1 MHPKKIVKIVF
12 CILLLQ
18 TMMPNFTSLNAQVQS
33 HQSTVIDFLSRM
45 AQKGKIEFND
55 FIKPV
60 DRKIIFQKLE
70 ELQNQRNDLSAIER
84 KELDFFI
91 IDFALENSKVI
102 HIGSGLADTGLGKNL
117 YSGPQFISFKKLKSN
132 PSSQQHLIAYKDNHF
147 GIIVDPVGNVTMQ
160 SSNGKSNSIQG
171 KGFQL
176 FGYVG
181 KRIGFQLSFMD
192 INEQGG
198 FDSLRVDNEL
208 PGFVRKETTNPKI
221 LNYSQMNATL
231 SYRLNKGMITV
242 GQDQNVMGYGKYG
255 NLVLSD
261 KAPAYPFYALNYQP
275 SAWLK
280 FNYMHAW
287 LESGVLDTR
296 ATYDLNNKV
305 YGGVRQQYLPKFFAT
320 HSVEIAAM
328 KGLKIN
334 LGESI
339 MYSEN
344 LQLAYMLPVTFFKAF
359 DNQKYADNILTGSNG
374 QFFFGF
380 SSRNQ
385 IRNTHLYGQW
395 MIDEIR
401 LSTAFNSGKSRNQL
415 GYQLGASVTDLF
427 LNYLTFN
434 AEYTRL
440 NPFMYR
446 NFIAAQNYSN
456 ANYSLGDWMGSNAD
470 RIFLSA
476 KYHPKANLT
485 LEAFAFMLRKNGEG
499 SLETQYFAEPQPKF
513 GFNPQYKRTKMGL
526 NAQYQLWHNLSLNF
540 SYTNTFQK
548 PAIGKGKWFSDL
560 SLGVCWNKF

>member
-33 HQSTVIDFLSRM
+33 HQSTVIDYLSRM

-55 FIKPV
+55 FIKPI
-60 DRKIIFQKLE
+60 DRKIIFQKLT
-70 ELQNQRNDLSAIER
+70 ELQNQKDLSVIEQ
-84 KELDFFI
+84 KELQFFI
-91 IDFALENSKVI
+91 AGFVLENPTII
-102 HIGSGLADTGLGKNL
+102 HIGSSLTDTSFGKNGN
-117 YSGPQFISFKKLKSN
+117 SGPQFFSFKKLKTN
-132 PSSQQHLIAYKDNHF
+132 PAVQQNLITYKENGF
-147 GIIVDPVGNVTMQ
+147 GLIVNPMGNLTMQ
-160 SSNGKSNSIQG
+160 SRNGKINTIQG
-171 KGFQL
+171 RGFQL
-176 FGYVG
+176 AGYAG

-192 INEQGG
+192 INEQGRY
-198 FDSLRVDNEL
+198 DSLRLDNEL
-208 PGFVRKETTNPKI
+208 PGFVKKGTTNPKI

-242 GQDQNVMGYGKYG
+242 GQDQQVMGYGRSG
-255 NLVLSD
+255 NIVLSD

-275 SAWLK
+275 STWLK

-287 LESGVLDTR
+287 LQSGVLDTR
-296 ATYDLNNKV
+296 ATYDLNNMV

-320 HSVEIAAM
+320 HSVEIAPM

-359 DNQKYADNILTGSNG
+359 DNQKFADNILTGSNG

-385 IRNTHLYGQW
+385 LPNTHLYGQW

-427 LNYLTFN
+427 MHYLTLN

-470 RIFLSA
+470 RILLSA
-476 KYHPKANLT
+476 KYHPKANLS
-485 LEAFAFMLRKNGEG
+485 LEAFAFMLRKNGEA
-499 SLETQYFAEPQPKF
+499 SIEAQYFAEPQPKF
-513 GFNPQYKRTKMGL
+513 GFNPQYRRTKMGL
-526 NAQYQLWHNLSLNF
+526 NAQYELWNNLMVNF
-540 SYTNTFQK
+540 SYANTFQK
-548 PAIGKGKWFSDL
+548 PTIGKGKWFSDL

>member
-12 CILLLQ
+12 CVLCSF
-18 TMMPNFTSLNAQVQS
+18 TMTFSFAPVHAQVQS
-33 HQSTVIDFLSRM
+33 HQTTVIDFLSRM

-55 FIKPV
+55 FIKPI
-60 DRKIIFQKLE
+60 DRKIIFQKLT
-70 ELQNQRNDLSAIER
+70 ELQTQKDLSAIEQ
-84 KELDFFI
+84 KELQFFI
-91 IDFALENSKVI
+91 AGFVLENPTITS
-102 HIGSGLADTGLGKNL
+102 IGNSLR
-117 YSGPQFISFKKLKSN
+117 PQFIAFKKLKSN
-132 PSSQQHLIAYKDNHF
+132 PSAQQHLIAYKDNHF
-147 GIIVDPVGNVTMQ
+147 GIIVDPVGKFTMQ
-160 SSNGKSNSIQG
+160 SRNGKSNSYQG

-176 FGYVG
+176 AGYAG

-192 INEQGG
+192 VNEQGG
-198 FDSLRVDNEL
+198 FDSLRFDNEL
-208 PGFVRKETTNPKI
+208 PGFVRKGTTNPKI

-242 GQDQNVMGYGKYG
+242 GQDQNVIGYGKYG
-255 NLVLSD
+255 NIVLSD

-287 LESGVLDTR
+287 LQSGVLDTR
-296 ATYDLNNKV
+296 ASYDLNNMV

-320 HSVEIAAM
+320 HSVEIAPM
-328 KGLKIN
+328 KGLKLN

-359 DNQKYADNILTGSNG
+359 DNQKFADNILTGSNG

-385 IRNTHLYGQW
+385 LRNTHLYGQW

-401 LSTAFNSGKSRNQL
+401 ISSAFNAGKSRNQL

-427 LNYLTFN
+427 LPYLTFN

-470 RIFLSA
+470 RFFLSA
-476 KYHPKANLT
+476 KYHPKANLS

-513 GFNPQYKRTKMGL
+513 GFNPQYRRTKIGL
-526 NAQYQLWHNLSLNF
+526 NAQYELWNNMLLNF
-540 SYTNTFQK
+540 GYASTFQK
-548 PAIGKGKWFSDL
+548 PTIGKGKWFSDL

>member
-1 MHPKKIVKIVF
+1 MHPKKVVKIVF

-33 HQSTVIDFLSRM
+33 HQSTVIDYLSRM

-55 FIKPV
+55 FIKPI
-60 DRKIIFQKLE
+60 DRKIIFQKLT
-70 ELQNQRNDLSAIER
+70 ELQNQKDLSAIEQ
-84 KELDFFI
+84 KELQFFI
-91 IDFALENSKVI
+91 AGFVLENPTII
-102 HIGSGLADTGLGKNL
+102 HIGSSLTDTSFGKNGN
-117 YSGPQFISFKKLKSN
+117 SGPQFFSFKKLKTN
-132 PSSQQHLIAYKDNHF
+132 PTVQQNLITYKENGF
-147 GIIVDPVGNVTMQ
+147 GLIVNPMGNLTMQ
-160 SSNGKSNSIQG
+160 SRNGKINTIQG
-171 KGFQL
+171 RGFQL
-176 FGYVG
+176 AGYAG

-192 INEQGG
+192 INEQGRY
-198 FDSLRVDNEL
+198 DSLRLDNEL
-208 PGFVRKETTNPKI
+208 PGFVKKGTTNPKI

-242 GQDQNVMGYGKYG
+242 GQDQQVMGYGRSG
-255 NLVLSD
+255 NIVLSD

-275 SAWLK
+275 STWLK

-287 LESGVLDTR
+287 LQSGVLDTR
-296 ATYDLNNKV
+296 ATYDLNNMV

-320 HSVEIAAM
+320 HSVEIAPM

-359 DNQKYADNILTGSNG
+359 DNQKFADNILTGSNG

-385 IRNTHLYGQW
+385 LPNTHLYGQW

-427 LNYLTFN
+427 MHYLTLN

-470 RIFLSA
+470 RILLSA
-476 KYHPKANLT
+476 KYHPKANLS
-485 LEAFAFMLRKNGEG
+485 LEAFAFMLRKNGEA
-499 SLETQYFAEPQPKF
+499 SIEAQYFAEPQPKF
-513 GFNPQYKRTKMGL
+513 GFNPQYRRTKMGL
-526 NAQYQLWHNLSLNF
+526 NAQYELWNNLMVNF
-540 SYTNTFQK
+540 SYANTFQK
-548 PAIGKGKWFSDL
+548 PTIGKGKWFSDL

>member
-12 CILLLQ
+12 CVLCSF
-18 TMMPNFTSLNAQVQS
+18 TMTFSFAPVHAQVQS
-33 HQSTVIDFLSRM
+33 HQTTVIDFLSRM

-55 FIKPV
+55 FIKPI
-60 DRKIIFQKLE
+60 DRKIIFQKLT
-70 ELQNQRNDLSAIER
+70 ELQNQNNLSAIEQ
-84 KELDFFI
+84 KELQFFI
-91 IDFALENSKVI
+91 AGFVLENPTITS
-102 HIGSGLADTGLGKNL
+102 IGNSLR
-117 YSGPQFISFKKLKSN
+117 PQFITFKKLKSN
-132 PSSQQHLIAYKDNHF
+132 PSAQQHLIAYKDNHF
-147 GIIVDPVGNVTMQ
+147 GIIVDPVGNFTMQ
-160 SSNGKSNSIQG
+160 SRNGKSNSFQG

-176 FGYVG
+176 AGYAG

-192 INEQGG
+192 VNEQGG

-255 NLVLSD
+255 NIVLSD

-287 LESGVLDTR
+287 LQSGVLDTR
-296 ATYDLNNKV
+296 ASYDLNNMV

-320 HSVEIAAM
+320 HSVEIAPM
-328 KGLKIN
+328 KGLKLN

-359 DNQKYADNILTGSNG
+359 DNQKFADNILTGSNG

-385 IRNTHLYGQW
+385 LRNTHLYGQW

-401 LSTAFNSGKSRNQL
+401 MSSAFNAGKSRNQL

-427 LNYLTFN
+427 LPYLTFN

-446 NFIAAQNYSN
+446 NFITAQNYSN

-470 RIFLSA
+470 RFFLSA
-476 KYHPKANLT
+476 KYHPKANLS

-513 GFNPQYKRTKMGL
+513 GFNPQYRRTKIGL
-526 NAQYQLWHNLSLNF
+526 NAQYELWNNMLLNF
-540 SYTNTFQK
+540 GYASTFQK
-548 PAIGKGKWFSDL
+548 PTIGKGKWFSDL

>member
-18 TMMPNFTSLNAQVQS
+18 TMMPSITPLNGQVQS

-70 ELQNQRNDLSAIER
+70 DLQAQKDLSAIEQN
-84 KELDFFI
+84 ELQFFI
-91 IDFALENSKVI
+91 AGFSLENPSIKT
-102 HIGSGLADTGLGKNL
+102 IGKSV
-117 YSGPQFISFKKLKSN
+117 SPQFFLIKQLKSN
-132 PSSQQHLIAYKDNHF
+132 PTIQQHLITYKDNDF
-147 GIIVDPVGNVTMQ
+147 GIIVDPVGNFTMQ
-160 SSNGKSNSIQG
+160 KRNGKTNIIQG
-171 KGFQL
+171 SGFQL
-176 FGYVG
+176 AGYAG
-181 KRIGFQLSFMD
+181 KRIGFQLSIMD
-192 INEQGG
+192 INEQGRY
-198 FDSLRVDNEL
+198 DSLRMDNEML
-208 PGFVRKETTNPKI
+208 GFVRKETTNPKI

-242 GQDQNVMGYGKYG
+242 GQDQHVMGYGRYG
-255 NLVLSD
+255 NIVLSD

-275 SAWLK
+275 SSWLK

-287 LESGVLDTR
+287 LESGVLDPR
-296 ATYDLNNKV
+296 ATYALNNKV

-359 DNQKYADNILTGSNG
+359 DNQKFADNILTGSNG

-385 IRNTHLYGQW
+385 LRNTHLYGQW

-427 LNYLTFN
+427 LTYLTFN

-470 RIFLSA
+470 RIYLSA
-476 KYHPKANLT
+476 KYHPKANLSI
-485 LEAFAFMLRKNGEG
+485 EAFAFMMSKNGQG
-499 SLETQYFAEPQPKF
+499 SIEAQYFAMPQPKF
-513 GFNPQYKRTKMGL
+513 GFEPQYKRNRFGL
-526 NAQYQLWHNLSLNF
+526 NAQYEVWNNLILNCSF
-540 SYTNTFQK
+540 ANTYQK
-548 PAIGKGKWFSDL
+548 PTIGNGKWFSDA
-560 SLGVCWNKF
+560 SLGICWNKF

>member
-1 MHPKKIVKIVF
+1 MHPKKVVKIVF

-33 HQSTVIDFLSRM
+33 HQSTVIDYLSRM

-55 FIKPV
+55 FIKPI
-60 DRKIIFQKLE
+60 DRKIIFQKLT
-70 ELQNQRNDLSAIER
+70 ELQNQKDLSAIEQ
-84 KELDFFI
+84 KELQFFI
-91 IDFALENSKVI
+91 AGFVLENPTII
-102 HIGSGLADTGLGKNL
+102 HIGSSLTDTSFGKNGN
-117 YSGPQFISFKKLKSN
+117 SGPQFFSFKKLKTN
-132 PSSQQHLIAYKDNHF
+132 PTVQQNLITYKENSF
-147 GIIVDPVGNVTMQ
+147 GLIVNPMGNLTMQ
-160 SSNGKSNSIQG
+160 SRNGKINTIQG
-171 KGFQL
+171 RGFQL
-176 FGYVG
+176 AGYAG

-192 INEQGG
+192 INEQGRY
-198 FDSLRVDNEL
+198 DSLRLDNEL
-208 PGFVRKETTNPKI
+208 PGFVKKGTTNPKI

-242 GQDQNVMGYGKYG
+242 GQDQQVMGYGRSG
-255 NLVLSD
+255 NIVLSD
-261 KAPAYPFYALNYQP
+261 KAPAYPFYALHYQP
-275 SAWLK
+275 STWLK

-287 LESGVLDTR
+287 LQSGVLDTR
-296 ATYDLNNKV
+296 ATYDLNNMV

-320 HSVEIAAM
+320 HSVEIAPM

-359 DNQKYADNILTGSNG
+359 DNQKFADNILTGSNG

-385 IRNTHLYGQW
+385 LPNTHLYGQW

-427 LNYLTFN
+427 MHYLTLN

-470 RIFLSA
+470 RILLSA
-476 KYHPKANLT
+476 KYHPKANLS
-485 LEAFAFMLRKNGEG
+485 LEAFAFMLRKNGEA
-499 SLETQYFAEPQPKF
+499 SIEAQYFAEPQPKF
-513 GFNPQYKRTKMGL
+513 GFNPQYRRTKMGL
-526 NAQYQLWHNLSLNF
+526 NTQYELWNNLMVNF
-540 SYTNTFQK
+540 SYANTFQK
-548 PAIGKGKWFSDL
+548 PTIGKGKWFSDL

>member
-1 MHPKKIVKIVF
+1 MFFKMHPNKIVKIAF
-12 CILLLQ
+12 CVLLLQ
-18 TMMPNFTSLNAQVQS
+18 SMMLDFSSLNAQVQS
-33 HQSTVIDFLSRM
+33 HQTTVIDFLSRM

-60 DRKIIFQKLE
+60 DRKIIFQKLT
-70 ELQNQRNDLSAIER
+70 ELQTQKDLSAIEQ
-84 KELDFFI
+84 KELQFFI
-91 IDFALENSKVI
+91 AGFVLENPTITS
-102 HIGSGLADTGLGKNL
+102 IGNSLR
-117 YSGPQFISFKKLKSN
+117 PQFITFKKLKSN
-132 PSSQQHLIAYKDNHF
+132 PSAQQHLIAYKDNHF
-147 GIIVDPVGNVTMQ
+147 GIIVDPVGNFTMQ
-160 SSNGKSNSIQG
+160 SRNGKSNSFQG

-176 FGYVG
+176 AGYAG

-192 INEQGG
+192 VNEQGG

-255 NLVLSD
+255 NIVLSD

-287 LESGVLDTR
+287 LQSGVLDTR
-296 ATYDLNNKV
+296 ASYDLNNMV

-320 HSVEIAAM
+320 HSVEIAPM
-328 KGLKIN
+328 KGLKLN

-359 DNQKYADNILTGSNG
+359 DNQKFADNILTGSNG

-385 IRNTHLYGQW
+385 LRNTHLYGQW

-401 LSTAFNSGKSRNQL
+401 MSSAFNAGKSRNQL

-427 LNYLTFN
+427 LPYLTFN

-470 RIFLSA
+470 RFFLSA
-476 KYHPKANLT
+476 KYHPKANLS

-513 GFNPQYKRTKMGL
+513 GFNPQYRRTKIGL
-526 NAQYQLWHNLSLNF
+526 NAQYELWNNMLLNF
-540 SYTNTFQK
+540 GYASTFQK
-548 PAIGKGKWFSDL
+548 PTIGKGKWFSDL

>member
-1 MHPKKIVKIVF
+1 MNSF
-12 CILLLQ
+12 
-18 TMMPNFTSLNAQVQS
+18 PNQEKGTST
-33 HQSTVIDFLSRM
+33 HD
-45 AQKGKIEFND
+45 
-55 FIKPV
+55 
-60 DRKIIFQKLE
+60 
-70 ELQNQRNDLSAIER
+70 
-84 KELDFFI
+84 
-91 IDFALENSKVI
+91 
-102 HIGSGLADTGLGKNL
+102 
-117 YSGPQFISFKKLKSN
+117 
-132 PSSQQHLIAYKDNHF
+132 
-147 GIIVDPVGNVTMQ
+147 
-160 SSNGKSNSIQG
+160 
-171 KGFQL
+171 
-176 FGYVG
+176 
-181 KRIGFQLSFMD
+181 
-192 INEQGG
+192 
-198 FDSLRVDNEL
+198 DSLRMDNEL

-242 GQDQNVMGYGKYG
+242 GQDQHVMGYGRYG
-255 NLVLSD
+255 NIVLSN

-275 SAWLK
+275 SSWLK

-296 ATYDLNNKV
+296 ASYDLNNKV

-359 DNQKYADNILTGSNG
+359 DNQKFADNILTGSNG

-385 IRNTHLYGQW
+385 LRNTHLYGQW

-427 LNYLTFN
+427 LTYLTFN

-470 RIFLSA
+470 RIYLSA
-476 KYHPKANLT
+476 KYHPKANLSI
-485 LEAFAFMLRKNGEG
+485 EAFAFMMSKNGQG
-499 SLETQYFAEPQPKF
+499 SIEAQYFAMPQPKF
-513 GFNPQYKRTKMGL
+513 GFEPQYKRNRFGL
-526 NAQYQLWHNLSLNF
+526 NAQYEVWNNLILNCSF
-540 SYTNTFQK
+540 ANTYQK
-548 PAIGKGKWFSDL
+548 PTIGNGKWFSDA
-560 SLGVCWNKF
+560 SLGICWNKF

>member
-1 MHPKKIVKIVF
+1 MHPKKVVKIVF

-33 HQSTVIDFLSRM
+33 HQSTVIDYLSRM

-55 FIKPV
+55 FIKPI
-60 DRKIIFQKLE
+60 DRKIIFQKLT
-70 ELQNQRNDLSAIER
+70 ELQNQKDLSAIEQ
-84 KELDFFI
+84 KELQFFI
-91 IDFALENSKVI
+91 AGFVLENPTII
-102 HIGSGLADTGLGKNL
+102 HIGSSLTDTSFGKNGN
-117 YSGPQFISFKKLKSN
+117 SGPQFFSFKKLKTN
-132 PSSQQHLIAYKDNHF
+132 PTVQQNLITYKENAF
-147 GIIVDPVGNVTMQ
+147 GLIVNPMGNLTMQ
-160 SSNGKSNSIQG
+160 SRNGKINTIQG
-171 KGFQL
+171 RGFQL
-176 FGYVG
+176 AGYAG

-192 INEQGG
+192 INEQGRY
-198 FDSLRVDNEL
+198 DSLRLDNEL
-208 PGFVRKETTNPKI
+208 PGFVKKGTTNPKI

-242 GQDQNVMGYGKYG
+242 GQDQQVMGYGRSG
-255 NLVLSD
+255 NIVLSD

-275 SAWLK
+275 STWLK

-287 LESGVLDTR
+287 LQSGVLDTR
-296 ATYDLNNKV
+296 ATYDLNNMV

-320 HSVEIAAM
+320 HSVEIAPM

-359 DNQKYADNILTGSNG
+359 DNQKFADNILTGSNG

-385 IRNTHLYGQW
+385 LPNTHLYGQW

-427 LNYLTFN
+427 MHYLTLN

-470 RIFLSA
+470 RILLSA
-476 KYHPKANLT
+476 KYHPKANLS
-485 LEAFAFMLRKNGEG
+485 LEAFAFMLRKNGEA
-499 SLETQYFAEPQPKF
+499 SIEAQYFAEPQPKF
-513 GFNPQYKRTKMGL
+513 GFNPQYRRTKMGL
-526 NAQYQLWHNLSLNF
+526 NAQYELWNNLMVNF
-540 SYTNTFQK
+540 SYANTFQK
-548 PAIGKGKWFSDL
+548 PTIGKGKWFSDL

>member
-1 MHPKKIVKIVF
+1 MHPKKVVKIVF

-33 HQSTVIDFLSRM
+33 HQSTVIDYLSRM

-55 FIKPV
+55 FIKPI
-60 DRKIIFQKLE
+60 DRKIIFQKLT
-70 ELQNQRNDLSAIER
+70 ELQNQKDLSAIEQ
-84 KELDFFI
+84 KELQFFI
-91 IDFALENSKVI
+91 AGFVLENPTII
-102 HIGSGLADTGLGKNL
+102 HIGSSLTDTSFGKNGN
-117 YSGPQFISFKKLKSN
+117 SGPQFFSFKKLKTN
-132 PSSQQHLIAYKDNHF
+132 PTVQQNLITYKENSF
-147 GIIVDPVGNVTMQ
+147 GLIVNPMGNLTMQ
-160 SSNGKSNSIQG
+160 SRNGKINTIQG
-171 KGFQL
+171 RGFQL
-176 FGYVG
+176 AGYAG

-192 INEQGG
+192 INEQGRY
-198 FDSLRVDNEL
+198 DSLRLDNEL
-208 PGFVRKETTNPKI
+208 PGFVKKGTTNPKI

-242 GQDQNVMGYGKYG
+242 GQDQQVMGYGRSG
-255 NLVLSD
+255 NIVLSD

-275 SAWLK
+275 STWLK

-287 LESGVLDTR
+287 LQSGVLDTR
-296 ATYDLNNKV
+296 ATYDLNNMV

-320 HSVEIAAM
+320 HSVEIAPM

-359 DNQKYADNILTGSNG
+359 DNQKFADNILTGSNG

-385 IRNTHLYGQW
+385 LPNTHLYGQW

-427 LNYLTFN
+427 MHYLTLN

-470 RIFLSA
+470 RILLSA
-476 KYHPKANLT
+476 KYHPKANLS
-485 LEAFAFMLRKNGEG
+485 LEAFAFMLRKNGEA
-499 SLETQYFAEPQPKF
+499 SIEAQYFAEPQPKF
-513 GFNPQYKRTKMGL
+513 GFNPQYRRTKMGL
-526 NAQYQLWHNLSLNF
+526 NTQYELWNNLMVNF
-540 SYTNTFQK
+540 SYANTFQK
-548 PAIGKGKWFSDL
+548 PTIGKGKWFSDL

>member
-18 TMMPNFTSLNAQVQS
+18 TMMPSITPLNGQVQS

-70 ELQNQRNDLSAIER
+70 DLQAQKDLSAIEQN
-84 KELDFFI
+84 ELQFFI
-91 IDFALENSKVI
+91 AGFALENPSIKT
-102 HIGSGLADTGLGKNL
+102 IGKSV
-117 YSGPQFISFKKLKSN
+117 SPQFFLIKQLKSN
-132 PSSQQHLIAYKDNHF
+132 PTIQQHLITYKDNDF
-147 GIIVDPVGNVTMQ
+147 GIIVDPVGNFTMQ
-160 SSNGKSNSIQG
+160 KRNDKTNIIQG
-171 KGFQL
+171 SGFQL
-176 FGYVG
+176 AGYAG
-181 KRIGFQLSFMD
+181 KRIGFQLSIMD
-192 INEQGG
+192 INEQGRY
-198 FDSLRVDNEL
+198 DSLRMDNEML
-208 PGFVRKETTNPKI
+208 GFVRKETTNPKI

-242 GQDQNVMGYGKYG
+242 GQDQHVMGYGRYG
-255 NLVLSD
+255 NIVLSD

-275 SAWLK
+275 SSWLK

-296 ATYDLNNKV
+296 ASYGLNNKV

-359 DNQKYADNILTGSNG
+359 DNQKFADNILTGSNG

-385 IRNTHLYGQW
+385 LRNTHLYGQW

-427 LNYLTFN
+427 LTYLTFN

-470 RIFLSA
+470 RIYLSA
-476 KYHPKANLT
+476 KYHPKANLSI
-485 LEAFAFMLRKNGEG
+485 EAFAFMMSKNGQG
-499 SLETQYFAEPQPKF
+499 SIEAQYFAMPQPKF
-513 GFNPQYKRTKMGL
+513 GFGPQYKRNRFGL
-526 NAQYQLWHNLSLNF
+526 NAQYEVWNNLILNCSF
-540 SYTNTFQK
+540 ANTYQK
-548 PAIGKGKWFSDL
+548 PTIGNGKWFSDA
-560 SLGVCWNKF
+560 SLGICWNKF

>member
-1 MHPKKIVKIVF
+1 MAPTKIFFNMHPKKIVKIVF

-18 TMMPNFTSLNAQVQS
+18 TMMPSITPLSGQVQS

-70 ELQNQRNDLSAIER
+70 DLQAQKDLSAIEQN
-84 KELDFFI
+84 ELQFFI
-91 IDFALENSKVI
+91 AGFALENPSIKT
-102 HIGSGLADTGLGKNL
+102 IGKSV
-117 YSGPQFISFKKLKSN
+117 SPQFFLIKQLKSN
-132 PSSQQHLIAYKDNHF
+132 PTIQQHLITYKDNDF
-147 GIIVDPVGNVTMQ
+147 GIIVDPVGNFTMQ
-160 SSNGKSNSIQG
+160 KRNGKTNTIQG
-171 KGFQL
+171 SGFQL
-176 FGYVG
+176 AGYAG
-181 KRIGFQLSFMD
+181 KRIGFQLSIMD
-192 INEQGG
+192 INEQGRY
-198 FDSLRVDNEL
+198 DSLRMDNEL

-242 GQDQNVMGYGKYG
+242 GQDQHVMGYGKYG
-255 NLVLSD
+255 NIVLSE

-275 SAWLK
+275 SSWLK

-296 ATYDLNNKV
+296 ASYDLNNKV

-359 DNQKYADNILTGSNG
+359 DNQKFADNILTGSNG

-385 IRNTHLYGQW
+385 LRNTHLYGQW

-427 LNYLTFN
+427 LTYLTFN

-470 RIFLSA
+470 RIYLSA
-476 KYHPKANLT
+476 KYHPKANLSI
-485 LEAFAFMLRKNGEG
+485 EAFAFMMSKNGQG
-499 SLETQYFAEPQPKF
+499 SIEAQYFAMPQPKF
-513 GFNPQYKRTKMGL
+513 GFEPQYKRNRFGL
-526 NAQYQLWHNLSLNF
+526 NAQYEVWNNLILNCSF
-540 SYTNTFQK
+540 ANTYQK
-548 PAIGKGKWFSDL
+548 PTIGNGKWFSDA
-560 SLGVCWNKF
+560 SLGICWNKF

>member
-1 MHPKKIVKIVF
+1 MHPKKVVKIVF

-33 HQSTVIDFLSRM
+33 HQSTVIDYLSRM

-55 FIKPV
+55 FIKPI
-60 DRKIIFQKLE
+60 DRKIIFQKLT
-70 ELQNQRNDLSAIER
+70 ELQNQKDLSVIEQ
-84 KELDFFI
+84 KELQFFI
-91 IDFALENSKVI
+91 AGFVLENPTII
-102 HIGSGLADTGLGKNL
+102 HIGSSLTDTSFGKNGN
-117 YSGPQFISFKKLKSN
+117 SGPQFFSFKKLKTN
-132 PSSQQHLIAYKDNHF
+132 PTVQQNLITYKENGF
-147 GIIVDPVGNVTMQ
+147 GLIVNPMGNLTMQ
-160 SSNGKSNSIQG
+160 SRNGKINTIQG
-171 KGFQL
+171 RGFQL
-176 FGYVG
+176 AGYAG

-192 INEQGG
+192 INEQGRY
-198 FDSLRVDNEL
+198 DSLRLDNEL
-208 PGFVRKETTNPKI
+208 PGFVKKGTTNPKI

-242 GQDQNVMGYGKYG
+242 GQDQQVMGYGRSG
-255 NLVLSD
+255 NIVLSD

-275 SAWLK
+275 STWLK

-287 LESGVLDTR
+287 LQSGVLDTR
-296 ATYDLNNKV
+296 ATYDLNNMV

-320 HSVEIAAM
+320 HSVEIAPI

-359 DNQKYADNILTGSNG
+359 DNQKFADNILTGSNG

-385 IRNTHLYGQW
+385 LPNTHLYGQW

-427 LNYLTFN
+427 MHYLTFN

-470 RIFLSA
+470 RILLSA
-476 KYHPKANLT
+476 KYHPKANLS
-485 LEAFAFMLRKNGEG
+485 LEAYAFMLRKNGEA
-499 SLETQYFAEPQPKF
+499 SIEAQYFAEPQPKF
-513 GFNPQYKRTKMGL
+513 GFNPQYRRTKMGL
-526 NAQYQLWHNLSLNF
+526 NAQYELWNNLMVNF
-540 SYTNTFQK
+540 SYANTFQK
-548 PAIGKGKWFSDL
+548 PTIGKGKWFSDL

>member
-1 MHPKKIVKIVF
+1 MHSKIIIKIVF
-12 CILLLQ
+12 CFLVSFSM
-18 TMMPNFTSLNAQVQS
+18 TVAYVPMHAQVQS
-33 HQSTVIDFLSRM
+33 HQTTVIDFLSRM

-55 FIKPV
+55 LIKPI

-70 ELQNQRNDLSAIER
+70 ALQNQKDLSAIEQ
-84 KELDFFI
+84 KELQFFI
-91 IDFALENSKVI
+91 AGFALENPNI
-102 HIGSGLADTGLGKNL
+102 THIGSNLVDTSEVKNR
-117 YSGPQFISFKKLKSN
+117 YSGPAFISIKKLKTN
-132 PSSQQHLIAYKDNHF
+132 PAIQQNIITYKENGFGLIVN
-147 GIIVDPVGNVTMQ
+147 PVGNFTMQ
-160 SSNGKSNSIQG
+160 SRNGKSNTIQG

-176 FGYVG
+176 MGYAG
-181 KRIGFQLSFMD
+181 NRIGFQLSFMD
-192 INEQGG
+192 INEQGR
-198 FDSLRVDNEL
+198 FDSLRIDNEL
-208 PGFVRKETTNPKI
+208 PGFDRRETTNPKI

-242 GQDQNVMGYGKYG
+242 GQDQQVLGYGKYG
-255 NLVLSD
+255 NIVLSD

-275 SAWLK
+275 SSWLK

-320 HSVEIAAM
+320 HSVEIAPM
-328 KGLKIN
+328 KGLKLN

-359 DNQKYADNILTGSNG
+359 DNQKYADNILSGSNG
-374 QFFFGF
+374 QFFLGF

-401 LSTAFNSGKSRNQL
+401 LGSAFNAGTSRNHL

-427 LNYLTFN
+427 LHYLTFN

-456 ANYSLGDWMGSNAD
+456 ANFSLGDWMGANAD
-470 RIFLSA
+470 RIYLSA
-476 KYHPKANLT
+476 KYHPKANLSI
-485 LEAFAFMLRKNGEG
+485 EAFAFMMRKNGQG
-499 SLETQYFAEPQPKF
+499 SIEAQYFAVPQPKF
-513 GFNPQYKRTKMGL
+513 GFDPQYKRNRFGL
-526 NAQYQLWHNLSLNF
+526 NAQYELWNNLILNF
-540 SYTNTFQK
+540 SYANTYQK
-548 PAIGKGKWFSDL
+548 PTIGNGKWFTDASF
-560 SLGVCWNKF
+560 GICWNKF

>member
-18 TMMPNFTSLNAQVQS
+18 TMMPSITPLNGQVQS

-55 FIKPV
+55 FIKPD

-70 ELQNQRNDLSAIER
+70 DLQAQKDLSAIEQN
-84 KELDFFI
+84 ELQFFI
-91 IDFALENSKVI
+91 AGFALENPSIKT
-102 HIGSGLADTGLGKNL
+102 IGKSV
-117 YSGPQFISFKKLKSN
+117 SPQFFLIKQLKSN
-132 PSSQQHLIAYKDNHF
+132 PTIQQHLITYKDNDF
-147 GIIVDPVGNVTMQ
+147 GIIVDPVGNFTMQ
-160 SSNGKSNSIQG
+160 KRNGKTNIIQG
-171 KGFQL
+171 SGFQL
-176 FGYVG
+176 AGYAG
-181 KRIGFQLSFMD
+181 KRIGFQLSFID
-192 INEQGG
+192 INEQGRY
-198 FDSLRVDNEL
+198 DSLRMDNEL

-242 GQDQNVMGYGKYG
+242 GQDQHVMGYGKYG
-255 NLVLSD
+255 NIVLSE

-275 SAWLK
+275 SSWLK

-296 ATYDLNNKV
+296 ASYDLNNKV

-359 DNQKYADNILTGSNG
+359 DNQKFADNILTGSNG

-385 IRNTHLYGQW
+385 LRNTHLYGQW

-427 LNYLTFN
+427 LTYLTFN

-470 RIFLSA
+470 RIYLSA
-476 KYHPKANLT
+476 KYHPKANLSI
-485 LEAFAFMLRKNGEG
+485 EAFAFMMSKNGQG
-499 SLETQYFAEPQPKF
+499 SIEAQYFAMPQPKF
-513 GFNPQYKRTKMGL
+513 GFDPQYKRNRFGL
-526 NAQYQLWHNLSLNF
+526 NAQYEVWNNLILNCSF
-540 SYTNTFQK
+540 ANTYQK
-548 PAIGKGKWFSDL
+548 PTIGNGKWFSDA
-560 SLGVCWNKF
+560 SLGICWNKF

>member
-12 CILLLQ
+12 CIVLLHS
-18 TMMPNFTSLNAQVQS
+18 MMPNFTSLNAQVQS
-33 HQSTVIDFLSRM
+33 HQSTVIDYLSRM

-55 FIKPV
+55 LIKPI
-60 DRKIIFQKLE
+60 DRKIIFQKLT
-70 ELQNQRNDLSAIER
+70 ELQNQKDLSAIEQ
-84 KELDFFI
+84 KELQFFI
-91 IDFALENSKVI
+91 AGFVLENPTII
-102 HIGSGLADTGLGKNL
+102 HIGSSLTDTSFGKNGN
-117 YSGPQFISFKKLKSN
+117 SGPQFFSFKKLKTN
-132 PSSQQHLIAYKDNHF
+132 PTVQQNLITYKENGF
-147 GIIVDPVGNVTMQ
+147 GLIVNPMGNLTMQ
-160 SSNGKSNSIQG
+160 SRNGKINTIQG
-171 KGFQL
+171 RGFQL
-176 FGYVG
+176 AGYAG
-181 KRIGFQLSFMD
+181 KRIGFQLSFID
-192 INEQGG
+192 INEQGRY
-198 FDSLRVDNEL
+198 DSLRLDNEL
-208 PGFVRKETTNPKI
+208 PGFVKKGTTNPKI

-242 GQDQNVMGYGKYG
+242 GQDQHVMGYGRSG
-255 NLVLSD
+255 NIVLSD

-287 LESGVLDTR
+287 LQSGVLDTR
-296 ATYDLNNKV
+296 ATYDLNNMV

-320 HSVEIAAM
+320 HSVEIAPM

-359 DNQKYADNILTGSNG
+359 DNQKFADNILTGSNG

-385 IRNTHLYGQW
+385 LPNTHLYGQW

-427 LNYLTFN
+427 MHYLTLN

-456 ANYSLGDWMGSNAD
+456 ANYNLGDWMGSNAD
-470 RIFLSA
+470 RILLSA
-476 KYHPKANLT
+476 KYHPKANLS
-485 LEAFAFMLRKNGEG
+485 LEAFAFMLRKNGEA
-499 SLETQYFAEPQPKF
+499 SIEAQYFAEPQPKF
-513 GFNPQYKRTKMGL
+513 GFNPQYRRTKMGL
-526 NAQYQLWHNLSLNF
+526 NAQYELWNNFLLNF
-540 SYTNTFQK
+540 SYANTFQK
-548 PAIGKGKWFSDL
+548 PTIGKGKWFSDL
-560 SLGVCWNKF
+560 SLGICWNKF